1 MVTTTH
7 RNGTKEPESSRL
19 PRLASIIEHFVHPS
33 LRREQDTLYRAR
45 VLIVLLLFFA
55 AISASLCFVLPL
67 TALPLLNQILG
78 IGLCFLVCIGTC
90 ALLLHLQRYGN
101 YRLCSK
107 AIGLLIG
114 TSVLMG
120 VGLSGG
126 IMQSSITQI
135 LMLPPLL
142 AYFLGDLREGNQAS
156 LFWLLVVLGLLLIE
170 YAGFHFPQLISSERD
185 RTVVQLLTCIVNLLM
200 ISAIGFAYEL
210 TATKLKNER
219 DREHQKA
226 LALARMDVLTGL
238 ANRRTLDSH
247 LTQRIETCSAMK
259 PSPSFAFCCIDLD
272 RFKPIND
279 QYGHK
284 IGDEVLCVIAERLRL
299 LFRGTDI
306 VARHGGDEFMAMFD
320 ATDAAPNAGTSNIEA
335 FAERIL
341 DLIGR
346 PIETSVGPL
355 QVGASLG
362 FALYPRNGLSAEAL
376 KRAADSAM
384 YEAKSAGGTAWR
396 ISQTT
401 PGTHTEED
409 RATPPSTAQSSNE
422 TSAQVVAPLRAGYD
436 RRAIL
441 TTLVDIFL
449 HPSLRAEPGI
459 VSRGRVLALAMLM
472 SAAIVILVAITI
484 LLEPLPLLIK
494 TRCVAICI
502 PSFAIIASLLVL
514 LRNRGSYAVCSMGMV
529 LWVYSAAVTG
539 ILLSGGVGA
548 SCVTQLLVLAPLLA
562 CLFGGTRSGIGMAIM
577 SFATIMLLGL
587 FEVSGFHFYMPLD
600 PATAKITQPTV
611 SVLGILFCCGSA
623 FIYESVA
630 RTLKDERDREHQVV
644 GRLAHTDALT
654 GLVNRL
660 KFDEE
665 LGARINRFRSGHSD
679 VRFALCYVD
688 LDGFKPVNDRFGHA
702 VGDEVLKAIAERL
715 QSCTRDSDVAC
726 RQGGDE
732 FMMLFASVKNE
743 AQMEFVARRLSAAI
757 TPAITTRAGMINVK
771 ASLGFA
777 LFPTDGD
784 NEDTLKNAADKAMY
798 AAKKLGSGW
807 KAYQSVFH
815 GATPSFRVPQTT
827 HYPSASP
834 LKA

>member
-7 RNGTKEPESSRL
+7 RNGTKEPAPSR
-19 PRLASIIEHFVHPS
+19 PQRLAGIVEHFVHPS

-45 VLIVLLLFFA
+45 VLVVLLLFFA

-67 TALPLLNQILG
+67 TALPPLNQILG

-114 TSVLMG
+114 TAVLVG
-120 VGLSGG
+120 VGSTGG

-142 AYFLGDLREGNQAS
+142 AYFLGDLREGNRAS
-156 LFWLLVVLGLLLIE
+156 LFWLLIVLALLLAE
-170 YAGFHFPQLISSERD
+170 YAGFHFPQLISGERD
-185 RTVVQLLTCIVNLLM
+185 RTVVQLLICVVNLLM
-200 ISAIGFAYEL
+200 ISALGFAYEM

-219 DREHQKA
+219 DHEHQKA
-226 LALARMDVLTGL
+226 LALAQMDVLTGL
-238 ANRRTLDSH
+238 ANRRILDSH
-247 LTQRIETCSAMK
+247 LMQRIKSRGEMK

-284 IGDEVLCVIAERLRL
+284 IGDEVLCVVAERLRL

-320 ATDAAPNAGTSNIEA
+320 STDAAPNAGANNIEA

-362 FALYPRNGLSAEAL
+362 FALYPRDGLSAEAL

-396 ISQTT
+396 MSQPA
-401 PGTHTEED
+401 PGVRTGED
-409 RATPPSTAQSSNE
+409 RTSPPSATQNSNE
-422 TSAQVVAPLRAGYD
+422 TSTQAVTSMRAGYD
-436 RRAIL
+436 RRTVL

-449 HPSLRAEPGI
+449 HPSLRTEPGI
-459 VSRGRVLALAMLM
+459 MSRGRVLVLAMLM
-472 SAAIVILVAITI
+472 SAAIILLVAITI
-484 LLEPLPLLIK
+484 LLEPLPLAIK

-502 PSFAIIASLLVL
+502 PSFVIIASLLVL
-514 LRNRGSYAVCSMGMV
+514 LRNRGSYAACSMGMV

-562 CLFGGTRSGIGMAIM
+562 CLFGGTRSGIGMVIM
-577 SFATIMLLGL
+577 SFVTIILLAF
-587 FEVSGFHFYMPLD
+587 FEISGFHFYMPLD
-600 PATAKITQPTV
+600 RATAKITQPTV

-644 GRLAHTDALT
+644 ERLAHTDALT

-665 LGARINRFRSGHSD
+665 LGARINRFRSGYSD

-688 LDGFKPVNDRFGHA
+688 LDGFKPINDRFGHA

-715 QSCTRDSDVAC
+715 QSCTRDGDVAC

-732 FMMLFASVKNE
+732 FMMLFDSVQNE

-757 TPAITTRAGMINVK
+757 TPAITTCAGMINVK

-784 NEDTLKNAADKAMY
+784 NEEPLKSAADTAMY
-798 AAKKLGSGW
+798 TAKNQGIGW
-807 KAYQSVFH
+807 KAYQSIFH
-815 GATPSFRVPQTT
+815 GATQSFRAPKTI